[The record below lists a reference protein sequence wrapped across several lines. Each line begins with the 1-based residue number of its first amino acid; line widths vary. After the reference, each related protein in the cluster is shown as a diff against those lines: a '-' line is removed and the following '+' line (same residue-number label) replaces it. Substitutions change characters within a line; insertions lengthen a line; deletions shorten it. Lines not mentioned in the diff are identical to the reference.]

1 MADAERRSSRFA
13 TSYHGVNGDWSRA
26 SVWPTLRRRRKVMK
40 RTAQRTRLV
49 LVSALAVVALALA
62 GCATDNDD
70 NGGDTGSTT
79 TVPLLTTTTV
89 P

>member
-1 MADAERRSSRFA
+1 
-13 TSYHGVNGDWSRA
+13 
-26 SVWPTLRRRRKVMK
+26 MK